1 MAAACMYP
9 RQVVLVTSSYKGKY
23 NVCATECYMSI
34 DSKPPF
40 VSIALPAKSFTLEII
55 TRSGE
60 FVVAAVGENLTEA
73 ARLAKNVSG
82 TVVDKFSEGK
92 IETVP
97 APLVAAPLVRDA
109 IANIECRV
117 ISILNCGNWALVTG
131 ENLKTNANEKMS
143 GMPLLFCDA
152 EGKYFTVG
160 KKEGA
165 ADGKI

>member
-1 MAAACMYP
+1 MAAACTYP
-9 RQVVLVTSSYKGKY
+9 RQVVLVTSSYKGKC
-23 NVCATECYMSI
+23 NVCTTECYMSI

-73 ARLAKNVSG
+73 TRLAKSVSG
-82 TVVDKFSEGK
+82 KIVDKFSEGK

-97 APLVAAPLVRDA
+97 ASLVAAPLVRDA
-109 IANIECRV
+109 VANIECRV

-131 ENLKTNANEKMS
+131 ENLKTDANEKMN

-152 EGKYFTVG
+152 EGKFFTVG

-165 ADGKI
+165 E